1 MIDVYV
7 DFGKCVVPLA
17 TEPFPL
23 FSSIF
28 MFMFTFYVCVF
39 DFSPTF

>member
-7 DFGKCVVPLA
+7 DFGECVVPLA

-23 FSSIF
+23 FI
-28 MFMFTFYVCVF
+28 FMFTFYVCVF
-39 DFSPTF
+39 